1 METHLRDAARFLAV
15 TAALALTSAC
25 ATEGT
30 AKSTGDTDPIRA
42 LIGDAA
48 CSSDAQCRTIGVGAK
63 ACGGPQAYLAWSTAR
78 TDEGALR
85 AAAEEQASARRD
97 DLARSGMVSTC
108 SIVPDPG
115 AVCSAGTCR
124 LRSSPGGGGAVAR

>member
-1 METHLRDAARFLAV
+1 MNTHLRDAARLLAI
-15 TAALALTSAC
+15 TATLALTSAC
-25 ATEGT
+25 ATEGA
-30 AKSTGDTDPIRA
+30 AKPTGETDPIRA

-63 ACGGPQAYLAWSTAR
+63 ACGGPQSYLAWSTAR

-85 AAAEEQASARRD
+85 AAAEQQASTRRD
-97 DLARSGMVSTC
+97 DMARSGIVSTC

-115 AVCSAGTCR
+115 AICSAGVCR
-124 LRSSPGGGGAVAR
+124 LRATPGGGGAVAR